1 MSKEVRDFSNVS
13 EEIRYRSVLR
23 ELVQNNKD
31 RCEEFWDNDE
41 AEKTEYV
48 LQRLDEEIGTLK
60 RRRVMEERAE
70 ILSRKEEYKRKFKE
84 IWESISEEKKDMWTI
99 GEWDA
104 DDEDSLRI
112 QELKKW
118 FLGNRLYEKLKDMSE
133 EAGWGRYYCSC
144 WCLGNCCMCH
154 ELDYWN
160 DLDEEKKIS
169 CDSDVRWLL
178 DIVIR
183 EE

>member
-1 MSKEVRDFSNVS
+1 MIKEKGKMNKEVRDFSNVS

-133 EAGWGRYYCSC
+133 EA
-144 WCLGNCCMCH
+144 
-154 ELDYWN
+154 
-160 DLDEEKKIS
+160 
-169 CDSDVRWLL
+169 
-178 DIVIR
+178 
-183 EE
+183 